1 MTAKEMFEE
10 LNYKQ
15 SIREQ
20 NIYYH
25 RLIRSSY
32 LLSEPNA
39 EKSIRF
45 DFEKKKCFVNYSH
58 NHTFG
63 INAKLSKA
71 IQKQIEE
78 LGWK

>member
-10 LNYKQ
+10 LGY
-15 SIREQ
+15 EQ
-20 NIYYH
+20 NKNERGLYYY
-25 RLIRSSY
+25 RLIHNNY

-63 INAKLSKA
+63 INARLSKA

-78 LGWK
+78 LGWE